1 MEELETFKMKS
12 EEDLAQKEVVKEGTC
27 LWLISKLSQNI
38 FPDISKEI
46 DFLYTE
52 VLPILN
58 ENENDQS
65 KGNEENV
72 NENSNK
78 TMDFSDKIEQ
88 IVKDLTMVTLT
99 HISEK
104 LAFLKLSNMQ
114 VRFNYISK
122 FL

>member
-1 MEELETFKMKS
+1 MKS